1 VNFQQMRSVREAVR
15 RGFNLTEAAQALFTS
30 QPGVSR
36 QIRELEDELGVEI
49 FVRAGKRLT
58 GLTAAGQ
65 AVVPIVERL
74 LLEAEN
80 LRRAG
85 ESFAKEAGGELTV
98 VTTHV
103 QAKYRLPHTV
113 RAFREVH
120 PQVSVHLRQGSAAS
134 VARRV
139 LAGEADI
146 GIATD
151 VLPPYEDLLALP
163 CYEWNYRVLV
173 TPGHPL
179 AGGAP
184 LTLEQLAAHPIV
196 TYDGEYSGRQHIDD
210 AFARAGL
217 KPQFTILAMNADIIK
232 TYAEVGGGVGI
243 VAEMAYDPAVDRGL
257 VAVPA
262 EGLFKSNTTH
272 VAVRRGALLR
282 GFAYEFIAMVA
293 PGHAPEAIRALQVGG
308 DGV

>member
-1 VNFQQMRSVREAVR
+1 MNLQQMRSVREAVR
-15 RGFNLTEAAQALFTS
+15 RGFNLTEVAQALFTS

-85 ESFAKEAGGELTV
+85 ESFAQEAGGELTI

-103 QAKYRLPHTV
+103 QAKYRLPDTV
-113 RAFREVH
+113 RAFRAAH

-163 CYEWNYRVLV
+163 CYQWNYRVV
-173 TPGHPL
+173 VPHGHPL
-179 AGGAP
+179 ADGTP
-184 LTLEQLAAHPIV
+184 LTLERLAAHPIV

-210 AFARAGL
+210 AFGRAGL
-217 KPQFTILAMNADIIK
+217 KPRFTILAMNADIIK
-232 TYAEVGGGVGI
+232 TYAEDGAGVGI
-243 VAEMAYDPAVDRGL
+243 VAEMAYDETLDDGL
-257 VAVPA
+257 VAVPSP
-262 EGLFKSNTTH
+262 GLFESNTTH

-282 GFAYEFIAMVA
+282 SFAYDFIAMVA
-293 PGHAPEAIRALQVGG
+293 SDHAPQDIRALQVGA
-308 DGV
+308 DGG